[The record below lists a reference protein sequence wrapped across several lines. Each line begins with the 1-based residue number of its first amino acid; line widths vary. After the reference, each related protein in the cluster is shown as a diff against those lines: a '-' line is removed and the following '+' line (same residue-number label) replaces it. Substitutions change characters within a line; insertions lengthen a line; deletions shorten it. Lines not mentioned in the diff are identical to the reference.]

1 MVFSINV
8 LIDAYDILLKE
19 IMDVK
24 MMLINFVPIVLI
36 VFFLGIYMP
45 NLTRKEIFFGVRI
58 PEDKRETTEVVGLK
72 KQYIKNYLLICGLFL
87 LAMLI
92 LAIYTKSENVF
103 GVGIIIYVFI
113 EIMVYYN
120 THKKV
125 RKFKASQNWEEG
137 KKEVVVI
144 DTNFRNDK
152 KMLISQLWFLIP
164 ISIIVINI
172 IVGYKAYPNLPD
184 KVAMQW
190 NSQGVVTK
198 WMLKSYKAIWVMPM
212 TEIFMIAI
220 MYMSYK
226 FIGMAKV
233 QISSSNPEVSRE
245 QNRRFRYIWSVCIIF
260 LSTILMGILTVGQ
273 MSILQVVNLTFNQM
287 MLATI
292 IPTII
297 ILIIVVIVSLITGQG
312 GSRLKIKDNDIN
324 EGYIDR
330 DDDEH
335 WKMGMFYVNK
345 NDPSLVVEKRFG
357 IGWTMNFA
365 NPKAILMFVILV
377 IFIII
382 NVLISI

>member
-144 DTNFRNDK
+144 DTNFRNVK
-152 KMLISQLWFLIP
+152 KN
-164 ISIIVINI
+164 V
-172 IVGYKAYPNLPD
+172 
-184 KVAMQW
+184 
-190 NSQGVVTK
+190 
-198 WMLKSYKAIWVMPM
+198 
-212 TEIFMIAI
+212 
-220 MYMSYK
+220 
-226 FIGMAKV
+226 
-233 QISSSNPEVSRE
+233 R
-245 QNRRFRYIWSVCIIF
+245 
-260 LSTILMGILTVGQ
+260 
-273 MSILQVVNLTFNQM
+273 
-287 MLATI
+287 
-292 IPTII
+292 
-297 ILIIVVIVSLITGQG
+297 
-312 GSRLKIKDNDIN
+312 
-324 EGYIDR
+324 
-330 DDDEH
+330 
-335 WKMGMFYVNK
+335 MFK
-345 NDPSLVVEKRFG
+345 
-357 IGWTMNFA
+357 
-365 NPKAILMFVILV
+365 
-377 IFIII
+377 
-382 NVLISI
+382 

>member
-1 MVFSINV
+1 
-8 LIDAYDILLKE
+8 
-19 IMDVK
+19 
-24 MMLINFVPIVLI
+24 
-36 VFFLGIYMP
+36 MP

-72 KQYIKNYLLICGLFL
+72 KQYVKNYLLICGLFL

-113 EIMVYYN
+113 ETMVYYN

-125 RKFKASQNWEEG
+125 REFKASQNWEEG

-144 DTNFRNDK
+144 DTNFRNNK

-273 MSILQVVNLTFNQM
+273 MSILQVLNLTFNQM

-330 DDDEH
+330 DDDEY

-365 NPKAILMFVILV
+365 NPKAIIMFVILV